1 MNRSF
6 IKKFSVAKVL
16 SATVFFVLCSV
27 TLVFVSCASRLSAT
41 DMNALDALGV
51 VEASSTE
58 GTDILSYARNLIEKH
73 YGISELVSVDEF
85 CKESI
90 SAAKRLD
97 EMAAT
102 FGNATA
108 GENSEVSADETTGEN
123 ENGTQNIKKLVVL
136 YYELCKLAAMLHD
149 GHTVVYMPQE
159 IIPCLEYYPINA
171 SVIGGKIVVTAISTE
186 YDNVVGKA
194 VVELN
199 GKTFDEVI
207 TALKTIIS
215 YDTESY
221 ALASVAKQLNI
232 RQSLDFV
239 GLGSDDGSLR
249 IKLDDGNEISFNPL
263 SYDAFNELSFNSL
276 VTSVERTLYTK
287 SFYECYDLS
296 ADTLFIQYN
305 TCMNADGYSVAD
317 FSNDV
322 LGFIDNNGFSRV
334 IIDLRFNGGGNSMLL
349 DPFIKQLGKRIS
361 AGQCKGFA
369 LIGTNTFS
377 SAVLNAWDLKK
388 AGCTLVGTPTG
399 GAINHYG
406 ELGYLTLPHSGINT
420 TYSTKHFVLDPK
432 ASPGSIQPDVLVE
445 LSVEDW
451 RNGHDSQVAACLE
464 M

>member
-27 TLVFVSCASRLSAT
+27 TLVFVSCASRLSST
-41 DMNALDALGV
+41 DRNALDTLGA
-51 VEASSTE
+51 VEASSPE
-58 GTDILSYARNLIEKH
+58 GADILSYAKNLIEKH
-73 YGISELVSVDEF
+73 YGISKLVSVDEF

-97 EMAAT
+97 EAA
-102 FGNATA
+102 A
-108 GENSEVSADETTGEN
+108 GTTD
-123 ENGTQNIKKLVVL
+123 ENGNVTQNIERLVSL
-136 YYELCKLAAMLHD
+136 YYELCKLAATLHD
-149 GHTVVYMPQE
+149 GHTVVSMPQE

-186 YDNVVGKA
+186 YDNVVGKE

-199 GKTFDEVI
+199 GKASDEVI

-221 ALASVAKQLNI
+221 ALASVANQLNI

-239 GLGSDDGSLR
+239 GLGSDDGSLC
-249 IKLDDGNEISFNPL
+249 IKLDDGTEISFDPL
-263 SYDAFNELSFNSL
+263 SYEAFNESSFNSL
-276 VTSVERTLYTK
+276 VTSVERTLYTN

-296 ADTLFIQYN
+296 EDTLFVQYN
-305 TCMNADGYSVAD
+305 NCMNADGYSVAD

-322 LGFIDNNGFSRV
+322 LGFIDTYGFSR
-334 IIDLRFNGGGNSMLL
+334 IIVDLRFNGGGNSNLL
-349 DPFIKQLGKRIS
+349 DPFIKQLGNRIS
-361 AGQCKGFA
+361 DGKCKGFV

-388 AGCTLVGTPTG
+388 VGCTLVGTPTG

-406 ELGYLTLPHSGINT
+406 ELGYFTLPYSSINT
-420 TYSTKHFVLDPK
+420 SYSTKHFVLD
-432 ASPGSIQPDVLVE
+432 ANAAPGSIQPDVFVE
-445 LSVEDW
+445 LSVEDL